1 MMMGLF
7 CMKEVPFT
15 DVYIHALVRDEHGQ
29 KMSKS
34 KGNIIDP
41 LEVIDKFGAD
51 AFRFALAAFAAMG
64 RDVRLSEGRIEGY
77 RFFVNK
83 LWNAAR
89 FVKMNTNDDYE
100 PDFDFTKRELS
111 LSDRWILERTARVVE
126 EVRRA
131 LDEYEFNI
139 AAGAAYQF
147 VWHEFCDWYLEL
159 SKIYLTSD
167 DRMNNKRS
175 QDVLMF
181 VLDTIVRLLHPIIPF
196 VTEEL
201 FQALPTSEGS
211 VVNAEYPDVS
221 GMPRFP
227 DAIGE
232 FERMQ
237 NLITGIRNI
246 RGEMNIHPKKLLTA
260 IVSSDD
266 KSVLD
271 GLKNN
276 IEYIKTL
283 AGVDSVEFGVDLPQP
298 DASATV
304 VTGPLTVY
312 VPLTGVIDFD
322 EETTRLEK
330 ELQKVTDDLSRV
342 RKKLST
348 EKFLAKAPAEVV
360 EKERN
365 KESALISK
373 QERLAESIDRITIYL
388 KES

>member
-1 MMMGLF
+1 
-7 CMKEVPFT
+7 
-15 DVYIHALVRDEHGQ
+15 
-29 KMSKS
+29 MSKS

-89 FVKMNTNDDYE
+89 FVRMNTGDDYR
-100 PDFDFTKRELS
+100 PDFDFNTKNLA
-111 LSDRWILERTARVVE
+111 LSDRWILERLALVVK
-126 EVRRA
+126 EVRRT
-131 LDEYEFNI
+131 LDAYEFNV

-159 SKIYLTSD
+159 SKIYLTSENQAD
-167 DRMNNKRS
+167 KKRS
-175 QDVLMF
+175 QDVLMY
-181 VLDTIVRLLHPIIPF
+181 VLDTIVRLLHPFIPF

-201 FQALPTSEGS
+201 FQALPGSEGS
-211 VVNAEYPDVS
+211 VVKAAYPDAA

-227 DAIGE
+227 GAIEE
-232 FERMQ
+232 FDRIQ

-260 IVSSDD
+260 IVSTQE
-266 KSVLD
+266 KPLLN
-271 GLKNN
+271 GLNDN
-276 IEYIKTL
+276 VAYIKTL
-283 AGVDSVEFGVDLPQP
+283 AGVESIEFGVDLPQP

-304 VTGPLTVY
+304 VTGSLTVY

-322 EETTRLEK
+322 EEKARLEK
-330 ELQKVTDDLSRV
+330 ELEKVAQDLERV

-348 EKFLAKAPAEVV
+348 EKFITKAPTEVV
-360 EKERN
+360 EKERG
-365 KESALISK
+365 KEEALVSK
-373 QERLAESIDRITIYL
+373 QERLTESIDRVTAYISKT
-388 KES
+388 